1 MGGLRSAGLVYPRHV
16 DAIEPSVEGEP
27 IDAQGD
33 GSVPEAARL
42 GDRQPDWGAM
52 GRRWGELVR
61 EHGWWRD
68 PDLTAPLLARHLAT
82 NTTYL
87 SRALNDGLGQ
97 NFNEFVNRIR
107 IEAVT
112 AELARPDLNRDV
124 LAIALDAG
132 FNSKASFNRVF
143 KRLTG
148 QTPTDFRRH
157 AGLGTS
163 QLQ

>member
-1 MGGLRSAGLVYPRHV
+1 
-16 DAIEPSVEGEP
+16 
-27 IDAQGD
+27 
-33 GSVPEAARL
+33 
-42 GDRQPDWGAM
+42 M
-52 GRRWGELVR
+52 GRKWSDSVQQSD
-61 EHGWWRD
+61 WWRD

-107 IEAVT
+107 VRAVQ
-112 AELARPDLNRDV
+112 AELAQSKSDRDV
-124 LAIALDAG
+124 LSIALDAG

-148 QTPTDFRRH
+148 QTPTEFRRQNDPIR
-157 AGLGTS
+157 S